1 MKNKTHQKRIG
12 CMICP
17 EYFIHVVPHPG
28 NRAHG
33 RLFCLERPEVL
44 NPGGSP
50 IPKSPRKG
58 RIMKKL
64 VECVPNISE
73 GRDPAIIEAVTAV
86 IGDVPG
92 VHLLDV
98 DPGVDTNR
106 TVITFIGEPEDV
118 AEAAFRVVKRA
129 AELIDMSKQ
138 KGAHPRHGATDVCP
152 FVPVRG
158 VSMEE
163 CVEIARKVG
172 ERIGKELQ
180 IPVYLYEEAATSEN
194 RRNLADVRKGEYE
207 ALPEKLGTEKWKPDF
222 GPNEWNGKTSR
233 SGATNVSARGFLVA
247 YNVNLNTR
255 DKSIGSQIALDIK
268 EAGRAKRDENGVLLR
283 DQNKNPILVP
293 GPYKLDACKAVGW
306 VIEEYDRA
314 QVSINLVNTAITKPH
329 QAFDACSASARDRGA
344 RVTGSEL
351 VGLIPEGD
359 LLAAGKHYLKK
370 AGQSAGIPKKLILET
385 AIQSMGL
392 RELGDFDPADKVI
405 EYQAGL
411 VDGTLVSLTNRE
423 FVDVL
428 STDSPAPGGGSVAA
442 LCAAQSAAL
451 TAMVGNLSVGKK
463 KYDAV
468 QDRVKEIAEL
478 GQDLKDFFLGA
489 IDDDTNSFNLVMDC
503 FGLPKNTPE
512 QKQARD
518 LAIAE
523 ATRGA
528 TRVPLSVLE
537 KVPELL
543 KLASEI
549 GEIGNAAS
557 LSDAGVAILT
567 ALAGAEGA
575 YYNVLINL
583 EGLKDLD
590 QSGEPD
596 FLPDAL
602 ARAKAAMAESEALA
616 SESRAKVRT
625 KLEMALEG

>member
-1 MKNKTHQKRIG
+1 
-12 CMICP
+12 
-17 EYFIHVVPHPG
+17 
-28 NRAHG
+28 
-33 RLFCLERPEVL
+33 
-44 NPGGSP
+44 
-50 IPKSPRKG
+50 
-58 RIMKKL
+58 MKKL

-73 GRDPAIIEAVTAV
+73 GRDPAIIEAVTSV
-86 IGDVPG
+86 IGEVTG

-98 DPGVDTNR
+98 DPGADTNR
-106 TVITFIGEPEDV
+106 TVITFIGDPEGV

-172 ERIGKELQ
+172 ERIGTELQ
-180 IPVYLYEEAATSEN
+180 VPVYLYEEAATSAK
-194 RRNLADVRKGEYE
+194 RRNLAYVRKGEYE
-207 ALPEKLGTEKWKPDF
+207 ALSEKLGTEEWKPDF
-222 GPNEWNGKTSR
+222 GPNEWNEKTVR

-255 DKSIGSQIALDIK
+255 NKSIGSQIALDIK
-268 EAGRAKRDENGVLLR
+268 EAGRAQRDDNGVIVR
-283 DQNKNPILVP
+283 DDKNKPVLVP

-306 VIEEYDRA
+306 VIEEYDKA

-329 QAFDACSASARDRGA
+329 QAFDACSSSAQDRGA

-370 AGQSAGIPKKLILET
+370 ANQSAGIPRKMILET

-392 RELGDFDPADKVI
+392 RELGPFDPADKII

-411 VDGTLVSLTNRE
+411 VDGTLVSMTNRE

-442 LCAAQSAAL
+442 LCAAQAAAL

-463 KYDAV
+463 KYAKV
-468 QDRVKEIAEL
+468 QDRVKEVAEL
-478 GQDLKDFFLGA
+478 GQDLKDFFLAA
-489 IDDDTNSFNLVMDC
+489 IDDDTNSFNVVMDC
-503 FGLPKNTPE
+503 FGLPKKTDA
-512 QKQARD
+512 QKKARD

-537 KVPELL
+537 KVPGLL

-557 LSDAGVAILT
+557 LSDAGVAVLT

-583 EGLKDLD
+583 DGLKDLD
-590 QSGEPD
+590 QSGEPG
-596 FLPDAL
+596 FFEETL
-602 ARAKAAMAESEALA
+602 ARAKKAMAESENLA
-616 SESRAKVRT
+616 AESRKAVRL
-625 KLEMALEG
+625 KLEEALES

>member
-1 MKNKTHQKRIG
+1 
-12 CMICP
+12 
-17 EYFIHVVPHPG
+17 
-28 NRAHG
+28 
-33 RLFCLERPEVL
+33 
-44 NPGGSP
+44 
-50 IPKSPRKG
+50 
-58 RIMKKL
+58 MKKL

-73 GRDPAIIEAVTAV
+73 GRDPAIIEAVTSV
-86 IGDVPG
+86 IGEVAG

-98 DPGVDTNR
+98 DPGADTNR
-106 TVITFIGEPEDV
+106 TVITFIGDPEGV

-172 ERIGKELQ
+172 LRIGEELQ
-180 IPVYLYEEAATSEN
+180 VPVYLYEEAATSTK
-194 RRNLADVRKGEYE
+194 RRNLAYVRKGEYE
-207 ALPEKLGTEKWKPDF
+207 ALSEKLGTDEWKPDF
-222 GPNEWNGKTSR
+222 GPNKWDAKTIR

-255 DKSIGSQIALDIK
+255 NKSIGSQIALDIK
-268 EAGRAKRDENGVLLR
+268 EAGRAQRDASGVIVRDEK
-283 DQNKNPILVP
+283 NKPVLVP

-306 VIEEYDRA
+306 VIEEYDKA

-329 QAFDACSASARDRGA
+329 QAFDACCASALDRGA

-359 LLAAGKHYLKK
+359 LLAAGRHYLKK
-370 AGQSAGIPKKLILET
+370 ANQSAGIPRKMILET

-392 RELGDFDPADKVI
+392 RELGPFDPADKVI

-411 VDGTLVSLTNRE
+411 VDGTLVSMTNRE

-442 LCAAQSAAL
+442 LCAAQAAAL

-463 KYDAV
+463 KYATV
-468 QDRVKEIAEL
+468 QDRVKEVAEL
-478 GQDLKDFFLGA
+478 GQDLKDFFLAA
-489 IDDDTNSFNLVMDC
+489 IDDDTNSFNVVMDC
-503 FGLPKNTPE
+503 FGLPKKTE
-512 QKQARD
+512 AQKKSRD

-537 KVPELL
+537 KVPGLL
-543 KLASEI
+543 KLSAEI
-549 GEIGNAAS
+549 GQIGNAAS
-557 LSDAGVAILT
+557 LSDAGVAVLT

-583 EGLKDLD
+583 DGLKDLD
-590 QSGEPD
+590 QSGEPG
-596 FLPDAL
+596 FLEETL
-602 ARAKAAMAESEALA
+602 GRARKAMAESETLA
-616 SESRAKVRT
+616 AESRNTVRR
-625 KLEMALEG
+625 KLEEALES

>member
-1 MKNKTHQKRIG
+1 
-12 CMICP
+12 
-17 EYFIHVVPHPG
+17 
-28 NRAHG
+28 
-33 RLFCLERPEVL
+33 
-44 NPGGSP
+44 
-50 IPKSPRKG
+50 
-58 RIMKKL
+58 MKKL

-73 GRDPAIIEAVTAV
+73 GRDAAVIEAVTSV
-86 IGDVPG
+86 IGEVAG

-98 DPGVDTNR
+98 DPGSDTNR
-106 TVITFIGEPEDV
+106 TVITFIGDPEGV

-129 AELIDMSKQ
+129 SELIDMSKQ

-163 CVEIARKVG
+163 CVQIARQVG
-172 ERIGKELQ
+172 QRIGTELEV
-180 IPVYLYEEAATSEN
+180 PVYLYEDAATSEE
-194 RRNLADVRKGEYE
+194 RRNLAYVRKGEYE
-207 ALPEKLGTEKWKPDF
+207 ALPDKLGTEQWKPDF
-222 GPNEWNGKTSR
+222 GPNEWSERTQR
-233 SGATNVSARGFLVA
+233 TGATNVSARGFLVA

-255 DKSIGSQIALDIK
+255 NKSIASQIALDIK
-268 EAGRAKRDENGVLLR
+268 EAGRAKRDAKGVLLR
-283 DQNKNPILVP
+283 DENKRPILVP

-314 QVSINLVNTAITKPH
+314 QVSINLVNTAVTKPH
-329 QAFDACSASARDRGA
+329 QAFDACSASALDRGA

-370 AGQSAGIPKKLILET
+370 AGQSAGVPRKMILET

-392 RELGDFDPADKVI
+392 GDLGKFDPAEKVI

-411 VDGTLVSLTNRE
+411 VDGELVSLTNRE

-442 LCAAQSAAL
+442 LCAAQAAAL
-451 TAMVGNLSVGKK
+451 TAMVGNLTVGKK
-463 KYDAV
+463 KYAKV
-468 QDRVKEIAEL
+468 QNRVKEIAEL
-478 GQDLKDFFLGA
+478 GQDLKDFFLNA
-489 IDDDTNSFNLVMDC
+489 IDDDTNSFNVVMDC
-503 FGLPKNTPE
+503 FGLPKKTAK
-512 QKQARD
+512 QKQTRE
-518 LAIAE
+518 LATAD

-537 KVPELL
+537 KIPGLL
-543 KLASEI
+543 KLAAEI
-549 GEIGNAAS
+549 GQIGNAAS
-557 LSDAGVAILT
+557 LSDAGVAVLT

-583 EGLKDLD
+583 EGLKALD

-596 FLPDAL
+596 FLKDAL
-602 ARAKAAMAESEALA
+602 DRAKLAMAECESLASKSRSAVRKTLEEAL
-616 SESRAKVRT
+616 ED
-625 KLEMALEG
+625 